1 MVMIDYY
8 YEFDSDY
15 QLDGVPVRYGFQRGM
30 HPEWSP
36 EVLRLQHNLLYQ
48 RAVRVWA
55 ENANGMTLIR
65 EQGRDVHERVNHRV
79 MTWIKLQAHDLAP

>member
-1 MVMIDYY
+1 MIDYY
-8 YEFDSDY
+8 YEFPDDH
-15 QLDGVPVRYGFQRGM
+15 QLDGESVRYGFQRGM

-65 EQGRDVHERVNHRV
+65 ERGRDVHLEINRREV
-79 MTWIKLQAHDLAP
+79 TWLKLQARDLAP